1 TGSRIGPAGA
11 LAIGGAAGLVGG
23 FLIGRSTRGIDDVRQ
38 QRLEYSRDGIMVIQE
53 PGRTIVRDGD
63 GFFMRHDETS
73 RFRDLGGDIRT
84 ERRNGQI

>member
-1 TGSRIGPAGA
+1 
-11 LAIGGAAGLVGG
+11 
-23 FLIGRSTRGIDDVRQ
+23 
-38 QRLEYSRDGIMVIQE
+38 YSRDGIMVIQE

-84 ERRNGQI
+84 ERRNGQIYSVYDRPGGVQVITVTDEYGQLVRRIRRYPDGRE